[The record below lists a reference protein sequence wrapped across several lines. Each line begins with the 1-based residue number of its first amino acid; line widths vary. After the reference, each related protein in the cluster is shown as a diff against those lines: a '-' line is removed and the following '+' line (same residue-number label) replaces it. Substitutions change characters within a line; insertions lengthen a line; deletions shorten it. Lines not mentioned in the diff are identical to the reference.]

1 MAGVNKVILIGNLG
15 AEPEVRT
22 TPQGATVANL
32 RLAVSETWKDQQGQR
47 QEKTEWVNLVLWRQQ
62 ADIAQRFLHK
72 GSKIYVE
79 GKLSTRSWDDK
90 ATGQKRY
97 ATDVVVDTFTMLD
110 GRPGGSEG
118 GFSGGEGG
126 SFSAPAARPAPAR
139 RPAAAPADD
148 FGSSYSAPSAGAAED
163 DLPF

>member
-1 MAGVNKVILIGNLG
+1 MSGVNKVILIGNI
-15 AEPEVRT
+15 AADPEVRT

-47 QEKTEWVNLVLWRQQ
+47 NEKTEWVNLVLWRQQ
-62 ADIAQRFLHK
+62 AEIAQKYLRK

-79 GKLSTRSWDDK
+79 GKLQTRSWDDK
-90 ATGQKRY
+90 QSGQKRY

-110 GRPGGSEG
+110 GRSANAD
-118 GFSGGEGG
+118 GEAG
-126 SFSAPAARPAPAR
+126 APEPQAWGQRAQRGKPAQ
-139 RPAAAPADD
+139 PAAAPPPADD
-148 FGSSYSAPSAGAAED
+148 S